1 MAGEVGSS
9 PGIGIGMVVDWP
21 AALGRCWGWL
31 GLAGAAVLGWCW
43 GGGGLGGIMGPSVCG
58 GCGLGSFGGGRGRP
72 TVAGPSRCG
81 RGIMGPRLE
90 WGGMVLTTDGR

>member
-1 MAGEVGSS
+1 
-9 PGIGIGMVVDWP
+9 
-21 AALGRCWGWL
+21 
-31 GLAGAAVLGWCW
+31 
-43 GGGGLGGIMGPSVCG
+43 LGGIMGPSVCG

-90 WGGMVLTTDGR
+90 WGGMVLTTDAR